1 MFFFNLQWLKLEE
14 VYEQERQ
21 ITNSSARRG
30 GVLALLLHHTISPDW
45 VEEEKEKESEHE
57 MDTENQH
64 DDGPLPHNNE
74 NKLADEPTID
84 NITETHDSKP
94 SLMDVNS

>member
-1 MFFFNLQWLKLEE
+1 M
-14 VYEQERQ
+14 
-21 ITNSSARRG
+21 
-30 GVLALLLHHTISPDW
+30 LALLLHHTISPDW

-94 SLMDVNS
+94 SLMDVNSWSVITECSSVADSHFPREKTCSKF